1 MKIKAGQFFFRELE
15 CCWVVLWYLTG
26 EERKRGTDV
35 GVLGFWPWAR
45 KLHFMSAA
53 AGEEGERVFG
63 VSRCGDEG
71 VRIPRK
77 ERPIFSHMKI
87 KTWEI
92 KASFILAEP
101 STQYF
106 FRGGLAF
113 SATFLKR
120 GGSCRGHNSIIWP
133 EKRGKGRKGNP
144 LLCVPLNFF
153 WATFFCTPIYGG
165 GWVGGEGIITPV
177 KTRRRC
183 CCCPLYSPGGREFFP
198 SSVVVVTGVKWSD
211 AFPASI

>member
-35 GVLGFWPWAR
+35 GVLTLGQEITFHVGCGGAREGGFLGSP
-45 KLHFMSAA
+45 AA
-53 AGEEGERVFG
+53 AARVYVF
-63 VSRCGDEG
+63 
-71 VRIPRK
+71 PRK

-87 KTWEI
+87 KTWKN
-92 KASFILAEP
+92 KARFFWRSLARNIFLGEGWLFQQLFESGEAAAEAITRWFDP
-101 STQYF
+101 RKEETEGGGTLCCVSPWIFLSYF
-106 FRGGLAF
+106 F
-113 SATFLKR
+113 
-120 GGSCRGHNSIIWP
+120 SCAYIW
-133 EKRGKGRKGNP
+133 
-144 LLCVPLNFF
+144 
-153 WATFFCTPIYGG
+153 
-165 GWVGGEGIITPV
+165 WVGGEGIITPV